1 MRMPLVSYFVVM
13 GATLTLALIFIS
25 SRLEPL
31 GSPVATS
38 QIVGVARPYMPEPER
53 SPYAITGTNFAAA
66 YKPAAARA
74 AEALTNGSR
83 RRYSCFVVIEEG
95 SIVRVL
101 AMPVEL
107 GRGGVARVLRPAL
120 TRQEQTRLDNA
131 SAIN

>member
-25 SRLEPL
+25 NRLEPL

-74 AEALTNGSR
+74 AAETKPTRRADSLQQQQPAADTEAR
-83 RRYSCFVVIEEG
+83 RVPRWKHIAQNP
-95 SIVRVL
+95 I
-101 AMPVEL
+101 A
-107 GRGGVARVLRPAL
+107 AL
-120 TRQEQTRLDNA
+120 MG
-131 SAIN
+131 IH

>member
-13 GATLTLALIFIS
+13 GATLTLGLIFIS
-25 SRLEPL
+25 NRLEPL

-74 AEALTNGSR
+74 AAETKPARRADSLQQQQPAANTEVRRVPRWKHIAQNPIAAL
-83 RRYSCFVVIEEG
+83 
-95 SIVRVL
+95 
-101 AMPVEL
+101 M
-107 GRGGVARVLRPAL
+107 GVH
-120 TRQEQTRLDNA
+120 
-131 SAIN
+131 